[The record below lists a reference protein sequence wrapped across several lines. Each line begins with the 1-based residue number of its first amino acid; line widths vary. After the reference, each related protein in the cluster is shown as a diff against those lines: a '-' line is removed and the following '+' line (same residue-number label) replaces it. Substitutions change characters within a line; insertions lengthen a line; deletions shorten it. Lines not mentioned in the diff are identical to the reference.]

1 MTPGHEQALSEWN
14 SAMAGARMHH
24 GWILAGKRGLGKMSF
39 ALAAARA
46 LVAEPGVP
54 QPDGD
59 HPDILILTHPPKDDK
74 EIAKRAEGKA
84 FEVKR
89 NIPIDLIRAMQQ
101 RLTTR
106 PTLGSRRVVII
117 DPADDLEKN
126 ASNALLKSLEE
137 PPAGT
142 FFLLVAHRPARLPAT
157 IRSRCRMLRFPPL
170 DDAEIGTILAREA
183 PEADAATRIAAI
195 AAAAGSPGVAREFLA
210 LELGAV
216 EALMRQLVREG
227 DPMFALRGKLA
238 TVIGARPER
247 DRIHAMLDLARAV
260 VAAAVEDAPA
270 ARYPVLAE
278 SHAKLVALSAQVP
291 TFNFDP
297 GLLAMEIG
305 TLLASAAPASE
316 RAHA

>member
-1 MTPGHEQALSEWN
+1 MTPGHEQAWSEWN
-14 SAMAGARMHH
+14 SAMAGVRMHH
-24 GWILAGKRGLGKMSF
+24 GWILAGKRGLGKMGF

-54 QPDGD
+54 QPEGD

-117 DPADDLEKN
+117 DPADDLERN

-142 FFLLVAHRPARLPAT
+142 FFLLVAHRPARLLAT
-157 IRSRCRMLRFPPL
+157 IRSRCRTLRFPPL
-170 DDAEIGTILAREA
+170 DDAEIGAILAREA

-210 LELGAV
+210 LELGSV

-238 TVIGARPER
+238 TAIGARPER
-247 DRIHAMLDLARAV
+247 ERIHAMLDLARAV
-260 VAAAVEDAPA
+260 VAAAVEEAPA

-278 SHAKLVALSAQVP
+278 SHAKLVALSSQVP

-305 TLLASAAPASE
+305 TLLALAAPASE